1 MRVDGLFV
9 CEVGVGRPII
19 VLHGGP
25 DFDHTYLRPELDR
38 LADQARLI
46 YYDQRGRGRSAGG
59 VAPEDVTIE
68 SEVADVDTV
77 RRALGLETVA
87 LLGHS
92 WGGVVAM
99 EYATRHPDRVS
110 HLVLMNTAPASH
122 DDYVLWREWLASNR
136 PAGDAEQIRSIAA
149 TDPYRRGE
157 LVAEAAY
164 YRAHFSIAIAD
175 PEQLERLVARL
186 RVHFTPQAVLLAR
199 DIERR
204 LYEETWLRP
213 EYDLVSRL
221 RGLDAPTLVLHG
233 DRDFIP
239 SDVARHIAATMP
251 QARLVVL
258 PDCGHFA
265 YLERPEEVCEQL
277 AAFLAVT

>member
-1 MRVDGLFV
+1 MRVDELFV
-9 CEVGVGRPII
+9 REVGAGRPII

-25 DFDHTYLRPELDR
+25 DFDHSYLRPELDG
-38 LADQARLI
+38 LADEARLI
-46 YYDQRGRGRSAGG
+46 YYDQRGRGRSGGG

-68 SEVADVDTV
+68 SEVADVDTL

-87 LLGHS
+87 VLGHS

-122 DDYVLWREWLASNR
+122 DDYVLWRDWLASNR
-136 PAGDAEQIRSIAA
+136 PAGDAEQMRSIAA
-149 TDPYRRGE
+149 SEPYRRGE
-157 LVAEAAY
+157 LAAEAAY
-164 YRAHFSIAIAD
+164 YRAHFSMAITD

-199 DIERR
+199 AVEQR
-204 LYEETWLRP
+204 LYEETWLSP
-213 EYDLVSRL
+213 EYDLLPRL
-221 RGLDAPTLVLHG
+221 REVEVPTLVLQG

-239 SDVARHIAATMP
+239 SDVVRHIVSAMP
-251 QARLVVL
+251 HARLVVL

-265 YLERPEEVCEQL
+265 YLERPEEVREQ
-277 AAFLAVT
+277 ATAFLAVT